1 MIIYRG
7 IEKMKAIISGILFIS
22 TVLYVGFMLPIGT
35 SAAEFTCSIKAGRQ
49 DTHVVVDDYDRDG
62 NRLPR
67 GGVVFSGVIK
77 KGQRQSIKSRYGKIR
92 YSYRLYNQSRTSSRN
107 FQNCER
113 GKIIQLP

>member
-1 MIIYRG
+1 
-7 IEKMKAIISGILFIS
+7 MKAIMSGILFIS
-22 TVLYVGFMLPIGT
+22 TVLFIDFMLSIETP
-35 SAAEFTCSIKAGRQ
+35 AAEFTCSIKAGRQ

-67 GGVVFSGVIK
+67 GGEVFSGVIK
-77 KGQRQSIKSRYGKIR
+77 KGQRQSIKSRFGKIR
-92 YSYRLYNQSRTSSRN
+92 YSYRLYNQSRTSGRN